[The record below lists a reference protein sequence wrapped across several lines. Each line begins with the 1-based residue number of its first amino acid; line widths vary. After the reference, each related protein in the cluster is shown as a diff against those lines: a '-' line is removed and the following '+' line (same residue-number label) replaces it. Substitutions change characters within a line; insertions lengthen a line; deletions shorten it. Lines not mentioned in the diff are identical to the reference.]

1 MENLRS
7 IMQSL
12 DDISKL
18 IPEGTYLEM
27 CDNLKMVHDQI
38 PRKMDPPVRDNRR
51 PPFQVI
57 QGGEVEVLRLLN
69 EDSDS
74 EIEFDDDDDYNP
86 EVYDEW
92 AQNEEIIRKLL
103 ADMKVA
109 DRSLKILKPIQRI
122 TKKVREE
129 AIKRLWLSHFTRDLD
144 RWTFENLVQNTD
156 MTDWCDQERKLYT
169 SKKWER
175 KTYEDYKSAENQRID
190 ARRNEVLELKRNLER
205 EISGYRDRQ
214 NYLRVTYNL

>member
-74 EIEFDDDDDYNP
+74 ESEFDDDDDYNP

-122 TKKVREE
+122 TKKVREDALMSYCRQADFYPME
-129 AIKRLWLSHFTRDLD
+129 MTE
-144 RWTFENLVQNTD
+144 WTFEKFVEIATRHNWPESHRNKRY
-156 MTDWCDQERKLYT
+156 ERKIHENY
-169 SKKWER
+169 KIIENRRIER
-175 KTYEDYKSAENQRID
+175 LISESG
-190 ARRNEVLELKRNLER
+190 ELKRNLER

>member
-1 MENLRS
+1 
-7 IMQSL
+7 
-12 DDISKL
+12 
-18 IPEGTYLEM
+18 
-27 CDNLKMVHDQI
+27 
-38 PRKMDPPVRDNRR
+38 
-51 PPFQVI
+51 
-57 QGGEVEVLRLLN
+57 
-69 EDSDS
+69 
-74 EIEFDDDDDYNP
+74 
-86 EVYDEW
+86 
-92 AQNEEIIRKLL
+92 
-103 ADMKVA
+103 MKVA